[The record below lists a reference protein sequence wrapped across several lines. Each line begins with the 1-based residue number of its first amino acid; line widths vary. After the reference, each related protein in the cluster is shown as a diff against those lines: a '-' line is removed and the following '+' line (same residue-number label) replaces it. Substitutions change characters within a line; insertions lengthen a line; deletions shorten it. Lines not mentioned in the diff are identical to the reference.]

1 MEKITINNLEINIIR
16 KRQKHV
22 YLSVIPNT
30 GKIRISVPKRTTDE
44 SIKKLIMSKIDWIQK
59 QQEKIKRNPIQAPK
73 QYISGEIQYYEGKQ
87 YRLNV
92 MITKH
97 NPYVKIDNE
106 NINLYIKGN
115 STTEKRQAILEKWY
129 KEDLKIKVEE
139 LIQKWTEIIQVK
151 VNDFNIR
158 KMKTRWG
165 SCNIR
170 KKYILINLELAKKKP
185 QCLEYVVVH
194 EIVHLLEKHHDANFK
209 MLMTKYLPIWK
220 QCKKELNEMGME

>member
-1 MEKITINNLEINIIR
+1 MEKITINNLEINVIR

-44 SIKKLIMSKIDWIQK
+44 YIKKLIMSKIEWIQK
-59 QQEKIKRNPIQAPK
+59 QQEKIKRNPIKAPK
-73 QYISGEIQYYEGKQ
+73 QYISGETHYYEGKQ
-87 YRLNV
+87 YILNV
-92 MITKH
+92 IQTKH
-97 NPYVKIDNE
+97 NPCVKIDNE
-106 NINLYIKGN
+106 YINLYVKEN
-115 STTEKRQAILEKWY
+115 STIENRQAVLEKWY
-129 KEDLKIKVEE
+129 REDLRIKVNE
-139 LIQKWTEIIQVK
+139 LIKKWTEIIQVK

-170 KKYILINLELAKKKP
+170 TKYILINLELAKKKP

-194 EIVHLLEKHHDANFK
+194 EIMHLLEKHHNSNFK
-209 MLMTKYLPIWK
+209 MLMTKYLPNWK